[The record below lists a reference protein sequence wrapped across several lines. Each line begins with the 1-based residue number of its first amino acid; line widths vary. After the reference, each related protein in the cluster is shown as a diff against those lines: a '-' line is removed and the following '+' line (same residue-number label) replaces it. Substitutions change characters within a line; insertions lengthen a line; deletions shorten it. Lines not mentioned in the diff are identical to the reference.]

1 MSDVEH
7 MVRIPIDERA
17 LKELESLLTS
27 ADVFTTTFQHLGPA
41 IFLAETYIW
50 ESLNHGTK
58 CVFMVDR
65 NLFTRL
71 LSLGR
76 GERATH
82 AHQVAAAVLAFA
94 QTTESLIEPNMA
106 LYELAA
112 TADTRTARMEL
123 VEFRRLDNS
132 HPQLFADVA
141 VGRRDSI
148 DLIYLSGY
156 PVAEAPDIDFTK
168 PLRRWRANYTAAL
181 KIATLELSPVP
192 AERKMAEFI
201 SWMQNEFLF
210 IGPAVCLANRYLA
223 PNGPKKRLFKSLRS
237 TNRDRAL
244 KGIRNAAWD
253 MAFVSEWSYK
263 IGTQCESDKLWI
275 LASLDRGLHE
285 VARAFVLP
293 AGSVKSVDAS
303 IRDEFV
309 TLWGAYKGDCLVNLY
324 QECLRN
330 RESGASP
337 MQSVTSE
344 KARETIRNLEAQVLD
359 GKQIEGQA

>member
-41 IFLAETYIW
+41 IFLAETYIR

-112 TADTRTARMEL
+112 TAEARTARMEL
-123 VEFRRLDNS
+123 LEFRRLDNS

-141 VGRRDSI
+141 VGRRDSL

-156 PVAEAPDIDFTK
+156 PVAEAPDVDFTM
-168 PLRRWRANYTAAL
+168 PLRRWRANYAAAL
-181 KIATLELSPVP
+181 KIATLELSQVP
-192 AERKMAEFI
+192 AERKMAGLI
-201 SWMQNEFLF
+201 SWMQNEFLH
-210 IGPAVCLANRYLA
+210 IGPALCLANRYFA

-237 TNRDRAL
+237 SDRDRAL
-244 KGIRNAAWD
+244 AGVRNAAWD
-253 MAFVSEWSYK
+253 LAFVSEWSAK
-263 IGTQCESDKLWI
+263 VRTQSDGDKLWI
-275 LASLDRGLHE
+275 LATLDRGLHE
-285 VARAFVLP
+285 VAQAFVLP
-293 AGSVKSVDAS
+293 TGAAESVDAS
-303 IRDEFV
+303 LCAEFV
-309 TLWGAYKGDCLVNLY
+309 TLWGPDKGARLANLY
-324 QECLRN
+324 HECLQH

-337 MQSVTSE
+337 VSLITSDE
-344 KARETIRNLEAQVLD
+344 ARETIRNLEV
-359 GKQIEGQA
+359 QILGHGATG

>member
-1 MSDVEH
+1 MSDMEY

-27 ADVFTTTFQHLGPA
+27 VDVFTATFQHLGPA
-41 IFLAETYIW
+41 IFRAETYIR
-50 ESLNHGTK
+50 ESLDYRTK

-76 GERATH
+76 GERATQ
-82 AHQVAAAVLAFA
+82 AHRVAAAVLAFA

-141 VGRRDSI
+141 LGRRDSL
-148 DLIYLSGY
+148 DLIYLSGE
-156 PVAEAPDIDFTK
+156 PVAKAPDVNFTK
-168 PLRRWRANYTAAL
+168 PLRRWLANYTAAL
-181 KIATLELSPVP
+181 KIATLELSPMP
-192 AERKMAEFI
+192 AERKMAGLI
-201 SWMQNEFLF
+201 SWIQNEFLH
-210 IGPAVCLANRYLA
+210 IGPALCLANRYLA

-237 TNRDRAL
+237 SDRDRAL
-244 KGIRNAAWD
+244 KGVRNAAWD
-253 MAFVSEWSYK
+253 LAFVSEWRAK
-263 IGTQCESDKLWI
+263 VRTQSDGDKLWI
-275 LASLDRGLHE
+275 LATLDRGLHE
-285 VARAFVLP
+285 VARASVLP
-293 AGSVKSVDAS
+293 TGAAESVDAFLCA
-303 IRDEFV
+303 EFV
-309 TLWGAYKGDCLVNLY
+309 TLWGPDKGARLANLY
-324 QECLRN
+324 HECLQH

-337 MQSVTSE
+337 VSLITSDE
-344 KARETIRNLEAQVLD
+344 ARETIRNLEAQVL
-359 GKQIEGQA
+359 GYGVTG

>member
-1 MSDVEH
+1 MEH

-41 IFLAETYIW
+41 IFRAETYIR

-76 GERATH
+76 GERATY

-112 TADTRTARMEL
+112 TANARTALMEL

-141 VGRRDSI
+141 VGRRDSLE
-148 DLIYLSGY
+148 LIYLSQD
-156 PVAEAPDIDFTK
+156 PVAEAPDVDFTM
-168 PLRRWRANYTAAL
+168 PLRRWLANYTAAL

-192 AERKMAEFI
+192 AERKMAELI
-201 SWMQNEFLF
+201 SWMQNEFLH

-237 TNRDRAL
+237 TDRDRAL
-244 KGIRNAAWD
+244 AGIRNAAWD
-253 MAFVSEWSYK
+253 LAFVSEWSYEIK
-263 IGTQCESDKLWI
+263 AQCEDDKLWI
-275 LASLDRGLHE
+275 LATLDRGLHE

-293 AGSVKSVDAS
+293 ADSVKSVDAS
-303 IRDEFV
+303 IHAEFV
-309 TLWGAYKGDCLVNLY
+309 TLWGPDKGDRLVNLY

-337 MQSVTSE
+337 VQSVTPNE
-344 KARETIRNLEAQVLD
+344 ARETIQNFEAQVL
-359 GKQIEGQA
+359 EHRATV